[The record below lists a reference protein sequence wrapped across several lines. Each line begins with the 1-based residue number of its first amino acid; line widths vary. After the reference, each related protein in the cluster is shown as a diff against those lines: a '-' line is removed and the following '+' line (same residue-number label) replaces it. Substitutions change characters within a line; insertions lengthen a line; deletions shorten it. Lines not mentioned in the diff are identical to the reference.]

1 MSDTDGLYRLL
12 LPGDTHPL
20 ERGYPTLA
28 AAMDN
33 IAHWAGRMVGRVWVI
48 RDGRAVASMSMP
60 TNGDGTAYR
69 CE

>member
-1 MSDTDGLYRLL
+1 MSDQDGLYRLL

-48 RDGRAVASMSMP
+48 RDGRAVGQYVHAHEWRW
-60 TNGDGTAYR
+60 DGVQM
-69 CE
+69 